1 MNTPNLL
8 FINVGSAELVIIIAA
23 IIAILYLLI
32 AIFQILNRETGVSK
46 ILWILV
52 VLFFPYL
59 GATIYFVS
67 SYLDRKKRKEEERMI
82 RQDAER
88 RDLL

>member
-1 MNTPNLL
+1 MDTPNLL
-8 FINVGSAELVIIIAA
+8 FINVGSGEMVIIIAA

-59 GATIYFVS
+59 GATIYFIS
-67 SYLDRKKRKEEERMI
+67 SYLERKKRKEEERGV
-82 RQDAER
+82 QHFK
-88 RDLL
+88 

>member
-59 GATIYFVS
+59 GATIYFIS